1 MVKRKWTTASGSS
14 TLIDLTL
21 KLRKHIFFMN
31 FKLFLIILE
40 AIYHHESREHDFFA
54 QSSLDDELINFNR
67 KMDINHLNNINEIF
81 YEINTSFGLI
91 KRFIN

>member
-21 KLRKHIFFMN
+21 KLRKHVFFMN

-40 AIYHHESREHDFFA
+40 AIYHPVEHDFFA
-54 QSSLDDELINFNR
+54 HSSLDDELINFNR